1 MKKLLV
7 VSMAVL
13 LATLLIVSCDSEQKI
28 EENGL
33 AVISFDA
40 SEAVSRSLT
49 REYESFDA
57 SNLYW
62 YYTAEKKDST
72 GLTTG
77 VATTKTA
84 VNENKTGLKTVGPFS
99 YGDWEFVLYGCTD
112 AAGTKVAYEGK
123 ATITIKKATTTLTVF
138 VTAQQAGT
146 GTLEFPAK
154 KDIVKLNDGTTVT
167 LGSDIIERITFS
179 CLNDSSKTQ
188 TKYDYATMLTV
199 NTSLRSISL
208 DSGSYAVT
216 FSYLK
221 GVTSTTN
228 EGATAYDD
236 TNAYAVAE
244 ETIYVSIKDNQTTTI
259 SGDIAENTGE
269 VNPAAVEAEAKIVT
283 ASSSSTTT
291 TFYDSFLAAIEAYSY
306 SESSEIILLK
316 DVTISASR
324 AFDSNL
330 TIDLEGKILT
340 LGSDVDLTIGS
351 SSVTADSP
359 ITVTIKNGT
368 IDGEGYL
375 INDNYNAS
383 LKLEDVTFAANR
395 KSTWSGSKISDG
407 SNTGDNCFATA
418 LGSSYLTRTEEEK
431 NNATI
436 YISWF
441 ESKFFDTGKASKEER
456 KTSSTKNNNDEL
468 VVRIYNADLFASYD
482 LISKYADAKR
492 IDSSNSL
499 RTLTIEVESDL
510 DLNNQDWTPINAKGE
525 DVTNFNFNNHTISN
539 LKIDVDSGD
548 HIGLFSTVYSGVIKD
563 LKITKATVSA
573 LASKQVGILFGY
585 TPKVTSVS
593 NITVTEST
601 LTGKKYVGVIGG
613 QGYFDDGISNCII
626 DNVTVKAEE
635 QVGGFF
641 GDFKLGTIAN
651 CKVSNSTIIA
661 TNNCAGGIA
670 GKPYCC
676 EGGTV
681 NIKNNTVSNT
691 IIGIGTDKDNLT
703 ATPTANIGCKD
714 NYCGYIAGGRYI
726 NATDNAKDNIIYE
739 VSVGTT
745 IIDSSNTYSAN

>member
-154 KDIVKLNDGTTVT
+154 KDIVKLNNGTTVT
-167 LGSDIIERITFS
+167 LGTDIIERITFS

-259 SGDIAENTGE
+259 SGNISENTGE

-330 TIDLEGKILT
+330 TIDLGGKILT

-383 LKLEDVTFAANR
+383 LKLEGVTFAANR
-395 KSTWSGSKISDG
+395 KSTWSGSKINNTVSGITDG
-407 SNTGDNCFATA
+407 WDSWTGTDEQKNLAK
-418 LGSSYLTRTEEEK
+418 SYIE
-431 NNATI
+431 
-436 YISWF
+436 WF
-441 ESKFFDTGKASKEER
+441 DKKFVETGKASTKLEEIDA
-456 KTSSTKNNNDEL
+456 KNKKL
-468 VVRIYNADLFASYD
+468 IVTVYNADLFASCD
-482 LISKYADAKR
+482 LIYDYWRANHISERHNGDHLVSYCDIIIDA
-492 IDSSNSL
+492 
-499 RTLTIEVESDL
+499 DL
-510 DLNNQDWTPINAKGE
+510 DLDDKEWTPINGKVGSGLVF
-525 DVTNFNFNNHTISN
+525 DFNKHTISN
-539 LKIDVDSGD
+539 LQITSVTTDNV
-548 HIGLFSTVYSGVIKD
+548 GLFSSKSGGEIRN
-563 LKITKATVSA
+563 LTITNAEVSA
-573 LASKQVGILFGY
+573 SNSNRVGILMGS
-585 TPKVTSVS
+585 VTSEPNEPCKIS
-593 NITVTEST
+593 NITVTNST
-601 LTGKKYVGVIGG
+601 LKGNKYVGVIAG
-613 QGYFDDGISNCII
+613 QGYVDSISGCSVE
-626 DNVTVKAEE
+626 NVTIEAGA
-635 QVGGFF
+635 QVGGIF

-739 VSVGTT
+739 VSAGTT